1 MHWLDSSKV
10 SLSHPLEFFLRL
22 SNQCFTAKETA
33 EIFFINPKPKGGRVM
48 KVSNAVKLCLEY
60 HKSHSKENTVRAYR
74 MILTQLYE
82 EFGAENLEDITT
94 ERILS
99 FLNRITE
106 GKKRQT
112 KQTRY
117 SHLLA
122 FFNFIKNHINP
133 DFKNPCD
140 IPMLKKLFRARPSYH
155 WNIIEKET
163 VDEVIF
169 RTSKPRN
176 RLMLEL
182 MARGGMRI
190 SEVLKLTPSDI
201 HERRLTLKEPKSG
214 REQEFI
220 FIPQRLADRLKDYI
234 REKDIQ
240 SHQHIFPICY
250 EAAREMVAKA
260 GSVVGIHL
268 RPHDLRRHAATYA
281 SRSGVPIEIFSK
293 VILRHSNLSTTER
306 YLGKISDVEAMK
318 WIDTLYA

>member
-1 MHWLDSSKV
+1 MQV
-10 SLSHPLEFFLRL
+10 SEA
-22 SNQCFTAKETA
+22 AK
-33 EIFFINPKPKGGRVM
+33 
-48 KVSNAVKLCLEY
+48 LWLEY
-60 HKSHSKENTVRAYR
+60 HKAHSKENSIRAYK
-74 MILTQLYE
+74 LVLSKLCE
-82 EFGAENLEDITT
+82 EFGGENIEEITT
-94 ERILS
+94 ERVLS

-106 GKKRQT
+106 GRKRQT
-112 KQTRY
+112 KRTRY

-122 FFNFIKNHINP
+122 FFNFIKDHIDL

-140 IPMLKKLFRARPSYH
+140 TPMLKKLFRARPSYH

-169 RTSKPRN
+169 RTPKPRN

-190 SEVLKLTPSDI
+190 GEVLKLTPSDI
-201 HERRLTLKEPKSG
+201 HERRLTLKDPKSG

-220 FIPQRLADRLKDYI
+220 FIPQRLADRLKDYVRQKGI
-234 REKDIQ
+234 LPNER
-240 SHQHIFPICY
+240 IFPICY

-260 GSVVGIHL
+260 GSVVSIHL

-281 SRSGVPIEIFSK
+281 SRSGVPIEIVSK
-293 VILRHSNLSTTER
+293 IILRHSSLSTTER